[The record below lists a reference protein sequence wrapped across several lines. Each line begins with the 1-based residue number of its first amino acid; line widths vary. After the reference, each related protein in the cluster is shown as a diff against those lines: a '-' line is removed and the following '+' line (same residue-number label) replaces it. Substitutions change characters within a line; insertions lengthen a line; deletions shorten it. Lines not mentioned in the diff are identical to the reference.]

1 MATDDDILGLVTPED
16 GYIEVYECDE
26 YEVRGY
32 IVPIDGKV
40 RPNIPVKIK
49 EESNIY
55 SSTSTNNNGY
65 FSTSFYFP
73 GSGTYTPQ
81 VVCGRLSEY
90 VTGSY
95 NTYISVLPCSIN
107 LTSTKD
113 ILSYADNDTTTI
125 TATLICD
132 DDNTAILS
140 DREITFNVRKQSDS
154 SIIQTTT
161 KTTNATGEASFE
173 YESQGIGDIYIE
185 ALCGVSVSKTFALQ
199 DCWKYDG
206 TEHTETFS
214 SSSANSILYDVGT
227 SDCIVELDVQTDGYN
242 YLCGLGHFNQS
253 NTLTEHISY
262 GATSNGGTKWISS
275 QSSSEG
281 AKLTS
286 YYSLKWVRTSN
297 NMKLYLNGS
306 VIIDTTQSMVTT
318 LNKLLISNW
327 NSKTIKYK
335 NLKVKPL

>member
-1 MATDDDILGLVTPED
+1 MATDDDILEPVTPED
-16 GYIEVYECDE
+16 GYIELYECDE

-90 VTGSY
+90 VTGFY

-113 ILSYADNDTTTI
+113 ILSYAYNDTTTI

-154 SIIQTTT
+154 SIISTTT
-161 KTTNATGEASFE
+161 KTTDATGKAIFE

-185 ALCGVSVSKTFALQ
+185 ALCGVSVSKTYDIE
-199 DCWKYDG
+199 DCTYYSTTTHSTTHYDFNVSLPNGAFTISYLLNPTNRSISAPYITIGDSDNDRMLVGQYARAGTNGLIIYKGSQTNLPHDSLTTLNADNLISFTYDG
-206 TEHTETFS
+206 TDYIYSLNGVSKTFS
-214 SSSANSILYDVGT
+214 N
-227 SDCIVELDVQTDGYN
+227 YN
-242 YLCGLGHFNQS
+242 
-253 NTLTEHISY
+253 
-262 GATSNGGTKWISS
+262 
-275 QSSSEG
+275 
-281 AKLTS
+281 
-286 YYSLKWVRTSN
+286 V
-297 NMKLYLNGS
+297 
-306 VIIDTTQSMVTT
+306 T
-318 LNKLLISNW
+318 LNKLLHYQADYGG
-327 NSKTIKYK
+327 TIRNIKI
-335 NLKVKPL
+335 KPL